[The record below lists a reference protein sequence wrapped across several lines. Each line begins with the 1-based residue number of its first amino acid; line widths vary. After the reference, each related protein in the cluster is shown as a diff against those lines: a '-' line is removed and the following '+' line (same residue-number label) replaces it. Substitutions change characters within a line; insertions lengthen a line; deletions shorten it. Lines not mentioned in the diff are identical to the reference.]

1 MKIINLPR
9 GCGKT
14 TRLLYASEFQDIP
27 ILCATCTQ
35 KDYLVSQAEKLGLVI
50 PEPIVVSEIT
60 SNRVRGSNA
69 AKMDLLVDE
78 APMVLQTLL
87 NSLGMMGEVKAITL
101 TEEDRSWG
109 M

>member
-14 TRLLYASEFQDIP
+14 TRLLYASEFQNIP
-27 ILCATCTQ
+27 ILCATYAQ
-35 KDYLVSQAEKLGLVI
+35 KDYLLSQAERLGLI
-50 PEPIVVSEIT
+50 IHEPIVASEIT
-60 SNRVRGSNA
+60 SNRIRGSNA

-87 NSLGMMGEVKAITL
+87 NSLGMMGEIKAITL
-101 TEEDRSWG
+101 TEKDDIRR
-109 M
+109 